1 LKPVAKSNKQASD
14 KSAADRF
21 ALYAAAVVLLFF
33 GIVAVFIY
41 LSRAPSRNDANLSYV
56 ELKQTLVNDQGT
68 IARLAVT
75 VQVNTDDNDWLN
87 DNQAALNEQFK
98 KELSLVEVET
108 LRSKEGMEEFQSEL
122 KRKFNLEFKTD
133 KVQAVMLT
141 EILLQDQR
149 GGP

>member
-1 LKPVAKSNKQASD
+1 LKPVAKTDKQTINKIGS
-14 KSAADRF
+14 DRF

-33 GIVAVFIY
+33 GIVTLFIY
-41 LSRAPSRNDANLSYV
+41 WSRAPNRNDANLSYV
-56 ELKQTLVNDQGT
+56 ELKQTLVNDQGM

-75 VQVNTDDNDWLN
+75 VQVNNDDGGWLE

-98 KELSLVEVET
+98 KELSLVEIGT

-122 KRKFNLEFKTD
+122 KRKFNLVFKTD
-133 KVQAVMLT
+133 KVQAVMVT